1 MRELVRSYLSD
12 AEVKDLL
19 YELAGYLLCRRYHQ
33 GQAAVVSDG
42 WWRLVQAQREN
53 GEEGGSDT
61 SDDGEGDSEGDEGG
75 SSDGSDSDGSDSD
88 GDDGDGSNGDN
99 ENTPLPAED
108 FLLTLE
114 KLQREFDELLQR
126 QRQHLLRGDDL
137 TLRAV
142 QAQQLRNREAHQN
155 DNSLRHRVDEQEA
168 RLEAEQVRREDAYL
182 LAQREREEARER
194 SRRATAEAE
203 MARREEALRQ
213 AARERAQRE
222 AEAERLRQEEAAAAA
237 AAADK
242 ARQERKR
249 QQNEQRQQQARA
261 QTWDDAWLR
270 YEKAWS
276 RVSPDNKPSDL
287 DVLQSSI
294 WPTKTGSYSSC
305 SESDVKLFFISQPGS
320 VSRNVIRRQ
329 ALRWHPDRAV
339 RLFKHVKDE
348 SQLEELMKAVTMI
361 SQVVIGI
368 MAIASR

>member
-1 MRELVRSYLSD
+1 MRELVRSDLSD
-12 AEVKDLL
+12 DEVKNLL
-19 YELAGYLLCRRYHQ
+19 YELAEYLLCRRYHQ

-42 WWRLVQAQREN
+42 WWRLVQAQRE
-53 GEEGGSDT
+53 GEEDGGSDT
-61 SDDGEGDSEGDEGG
+61 SDDGKGDSEDDDDDG
-75 SSDGSDSDGSDSD
+75 SSDGSDGDSD
-88 GDDGDGSNGDN
+88 DGGSGRRSRDHG
-99 ENTPLPAED
+99 NTPLPAED

-114 KLQREFDELLQR
+114 RLQREFDELLHR
-126 QRQHLLRGDDL
+126 QRQHLLRGDGL

-142 QAQQLRNREAHQN
+142 QARQLRNREAHQN

-182 LAQREREEARER
+182 LAQREREESRER

-203 MARREEALRQ
+203 IARREALRQ

-237 AAADK
+237 AAAAAAEN
-242 ARQERKR
+242 ARQERER
-249 QQNEQRQQQARA
+249 QQNEQRQKTRA
-261 QTWDDAWLR
+261 QTWDDAWSR

-276 RVSPDNKPSDL
+276 QISPDNKPSEL

-339 RLFKHVKDE
+339 RLFGHVKDE
-348 SQLEELMKAVTMI
+348 SQLRELMKAVTMI